1 MRAGGASGPCVH
13 TLGSVGFV
21 MCGLL
26 SCVSMGRFTRHLRS
40 AGSELGKPLA
50 HLTSSKFE
58 HIPGGEALC
67 PPPSVYALL
76 QAVSG

>member
-26 SCVSMGRFTRHLRS
+26 LCVSMSRFTRHLRS
-40 AGSELGKPLA
+40 AGSELGKPMA
-50 HLTSSKFE
+50 YLTSSKFE
-58 HIPGGEALC
+58 PIPGGEALC